1 MDWEDFVY
9 KHIAE
14 KISEDDIDRMIDV
27 MIDNCDKSGKY
38 YESHKAEQFIKEYIH
53 SPEVIKM
60 IEDTAEK
67 EIKGDSNDIK
77 KRKRRFML
85 NDFEEVNIYFRK
97 GQICERILNKI
108 ERFARKK
115 RAERIYSRV
124 QIGEKVDFN
133 SCISHSSFLGK
144 VVFYKDG
151 GWGIADENGIVIVKN
166 HLSQK
171 PSWTNNLH
179 EVRNSPYFI
188 IQDRDTGLYGVLS
201 LDNFKEVIHC
211 LYDKIKSVS
220 YWNGKETKY
229 IVKVKNNDKWG
240 CYDEDCSFIIDC
252 KYDEISILDGWIEC
266 CRDGDFLYPEVD
278 YNKYSSI
285 YDGTKDL
292 FDIEGN
298 LLIGGY
304 NHLEFEYKQYF
315 KFYFGT
321 KYEHYYVKRTD
332 FYDNEIDLI
341 RYKLNFEDSLCLVL
355 DRTLTTVIKS
365 NGQYQ
370 QIPFGKI
377 FQSFQDLKDYLP
389 NDFLLQ
395 GYVDLS
401 DINTFIYLKKSNV
414 EKYIISEY
422 FEGFTADIPGDTIC
436 EPGRWID
443 NFIEDDEVIIIRILG
458 DGTLSWRSKVNE
470 IGNVYY
476 CGRSYR
482 LGDKVGFYSA
492 NGVSSAIYAAVSID
506 SQDGKTYVAQISY
519 KGEVR
524 IDKRWNPNYIQH
536 KKYNLEFYEIT
547 KDGEKIKME
556 DDWKVFNPRKHNWFP
571 SDFLKKNG
579 LVDDDVAGGYSYEG
593 SGLSYEK
600 YGGYNGY
607 DDDTID
613 YGFDGYPEATW
624 NVD

>member
-1 MDWEDFVY
+1 MDWEDCEY
-9 KHIAE
+9 MHIAE
-14 KISEDDIDRMIDV
+14 RISDADIDKLIDI
-27 MIDNCDKSGKY
+27 MIDNCDKNGKCF
-38 YESHKAEQFIKEYIH
+38 ESYNAEEIIKEYIH
-53 SPEVIKM
+53 SPEVITM

-67 EIKGDSNDIK
+67 EIKCDSNDIK
-77 KRKRRFML
+77 KRKRHFIP
-85 NDFEEVNIYFRK
+85 NDFEEVNISFRK
-97 GQICERILNKI
+97 RQICERILSKI
-108 ERFARKK
+108 ERVARKK
-115 RAERIYSRV
+115 RADRIYSRV

-151 GWGIADENGIVIVKN
+151 GWGIADVNGNVLVKN

-179 EVRNSPYFI
+179 NVRNSPYFI

-211 LYDKIKSVS
+211 LYDKIESVS

-229 IVKVKNNDKWG
+229 LVKVKRKDKWG

-266 CRDGDFLYPEVD
+266 CREGYFLYPEID
-278 YNKYSSI
+278 YNKYGSI

-304 NHLEFEYKQYF
+304 NHLELEYKQYF

-321 KYEHYYVKRTD
+321 KYENYHIKQTD
-332 FYDNEIDLI
+332 FYDNEYYLTNY
-341 RYKLNFEDSLCLVL
+341 RLNFEDSLCLVL
-355 DRTLTTVIKS
+355 DRKLTTVFKC
-365 NGQYQ
+365 NGQYR
-370 QIPFGKI
+370 QIPFGKT
-377 FQSFQDLKDYLP
+377 FQSLQDLKDYLP
-389 NDFLLQ
+389 NEFLLQ

-401 DINTFIYLKKSNV
+401 DIGAFIYLKKSNG
-414 EKYIISEY
+414 EKYIISDYIDRGVE
-422 FEGFTADIPGDTIC
+422 DLLGDTIC
-436 EPGRWID
+436 EPRRWID
-443 NFIEDDEVIIIRILG
+443 TFIEDDEVIIIRILG
-458 DGTLSWRSKVNE
+458 DGTLSWRTKVNE
-470 IGNVYY
+470 IGTFFPV
-476 CGRSYR
+476 GQLYR
-482 LGDKVGFYSA
+482 LGDKVGFYSE
-492 NGVSSAIYAAVSID
+492 NGISSANYAAVSID
-506 SQDGKTYVAQISY
+506 NQDDKTYVAQISY
-519 KGEVR
+519 KKEER
-524 IDKRWNPNYIQH
+524 IDKRWNHNFILHKNYI
-536 KKYNLEFYEIT
+536 LEFYEIT
-547 KDGEKIKME
+547 KNGEKIRKE
-556 DDWKVFNPRKHNWFP
+556 DDWKLFNPTKHKWFP

-579 LVDDDVAGGYSYEG
+579 LVYDDVAGGYAYES

-613 YGFDGYPEATW
+613 YGFDGFPEATW